1 MLNNDYKD
9 MLRALSGHDVKFML
23 VGGYAFSAHGHPRGT
38 LDIDFFI
45 EATPENAGALH
56 RALTEFG
63 APLASLGVSA
73 SDFTRENFI
82 YQIGVPPRRI
92 DIINKIDGVE
102 FSDAYPRSVETELDG
117 IKLRVISLEDL
128 LANKKAAGRPKD
140 LVDVAT
146 IEHMMAQNK
155 KHRKETP

>member
-1 MLNNDYKD
+1 MLNSDYKD
-9 MLRALSGHDVKFML
+9 MLRVLSGHNVRFML

-45 EATPENAGALH
+45 EATQENAEALW

-63 APLASLGVSA
+63 APLASIGVSA
-73 SDFTRENFI
+73 SDFARENFI
-82 YQIGVPPRRI
+82 YQVGVQPRRI
-92 DIINKIDGVE
+92 DIITKIDGVE
-102 FSDAYPRSVETELDG
+102 FPDAYARSVEAELDG

-140 LVDVAT
+140 LVDVTA
-146 IEHMMAQNK
+146 IEHMINEKVEM
-155 KHRKETP
+155 P